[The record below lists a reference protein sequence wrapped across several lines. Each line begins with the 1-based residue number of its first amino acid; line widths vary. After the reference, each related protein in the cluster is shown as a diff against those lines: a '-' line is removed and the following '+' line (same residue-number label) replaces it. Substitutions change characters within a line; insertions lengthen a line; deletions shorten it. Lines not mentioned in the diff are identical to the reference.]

1 MVFLGYNFNE
11 NWDVKIHN
19 LMLRCGTESYR
30 TKAIGLSDHPKW
42 MEFGSIFIQDVS
54 PTNCPD
60 LEIKLKDVKSKEL
73 GRYVCKN
80 SFEWPIYKI
89 CDLEI
94 WKSVLEN
101 MSIPIQPSMSDVRVR
116 QFFCYLWLII
126 AFYIECWQVDIQ
138 NNRSIKL
145 H

>member
-1 MVFLGYNFNE
+1 
-11 NWDVKIHN
+11 
-19 LMLRCGTESYR
+19 MLRCGTESYR

-94 WKSVLEN
+94 WISVLEN

-116 QFFCYLWLII
+116 QFFCYLIIRLII
-126 AFYIECWQVDIQ
+126 KKSYLSYMASAFIMRNIDWIDG
-138 NNRSIKL
+138 SKL
-145 H
+145 TLPGGGAEKAPP